1 MLCSEPLWA
10 PLWSWSENNW
20 CTIMRKSTKN
30 HLYYQGSSTE
40 GSARSTVA
48 DEAHLFQKD
57 QATHKVNI
65 VNLAC
70 QGYSF
75 SSVWTPP
82 TIFKTRLAL
91 PHLGRKT
98 GHDPQHRLCQ
108 RSPNVKQA
116 TPLCW
121 QLTCSLQEG
130 QWEHLWAGL
139 LLRGRSL
146 HSRHSSHWC
155 GFQNLFISRLSQK
168 KR

>member
-1 MLCSEPLWA
+1 
-10 PLWSWSENNW
+10 
-20 CTIMRKSTKN
+20 MRRSTKI
-30 HLYYQGSSTE
+30 HFHYQGSSTE
-40 GSARSTVA
+40 GSARATTA

-57 QATHKVNI
+57 LVLATHKVCI
-65 VNLAC
+65 VTLAC

-91 PHLGRKT
+91 PHLGRKI

-108 RSPNVKQA
+108 SSSNEEQT

-121 QLTCSLQEG
+121 QLACSLREA

-139 LLRGRSL
+139 LLPGRSL
-146 HSRHSSHWC
+146 HSRRSSHLC